1 MKTHLITA
9 LFALS
14 FLFIFSSCNDD
25 ELKTEGKINAGKIEE
40 LVNQEGLNLVTIYE

>member
-25 ELKTEGKINAGKIEE
+25 ELKTEGEINAEKIEK
-40 LVNQEGLNLVTIYE
+40 LVNEKSLNTVTIYE